1 MRPAHNHALRG
12 QSVNEALQPAQLSP
26 LQRLEEMGF
35 RKCGEWRMDA
45 GCIKCGLTDHASASN
60 VLYAFVSAG
69 TVLYIG
75 KTVRTLKQR
84 MYNYQRPGPTQ
95 STSIRG
101 NKMIRRLMGEGET
114 IEIYALPDNGLLH
127 YGGFHVNL
135 AAGLEDALIST
146 LKPVW
151 NKAGL

>member
-1 MRPAHNHALRG
+1 MDAVVETSQRSA
-12 QSVNEALQPAQLSP
+12 
-26 LQRLEEMGF
+26 LQRLQDMGF
-35 RKCGEWRMDA
+35 RKCGEWQMDA
-45 GCIKCGLTDHASASN
+45 NCLKCGLTDQASASN

-84 MYNYQRPGPTQ
+84 MYNYQRPGPSQ
-95 STSIRG
+95 STSIHG
-101 NKMIRRLMGEGET
+101 NKMIRYLMGEGET

-135 AAGLEDALIST
+135 AAGLEDSLIST
-146 LKPVW
+146 LKPIW
-151 NKAGL
+151 NRAGL